1 MPTVA
6 KGQEDVPVTWDEMNA
21 IIRMLMKI
29 DATLEELR
37 DLFLENDEEEE
48 AEP

>member
-1 MPTVA
+1 MRAVA
-6 KGQEDVPVTWDEMNA
+6 EDREDVPLTWDELNA

-37 DLFLENDEEEE
+37 DLFLENDEEE

>member
-1 MPTVA
+1 MQTVA
-6 KGQEDVPVTWDEMNA
+6 EPHEDVPVPWDEINA

-37 DLFLENDEEEE
+37 DLFLEDDDEEE

>member
-1 MPTVA
+1 MRAVA
-6 KGQEDVPVTWDEMNA
+6 EDREYVPLTWDEMNA

-37 DLFLENDEEEE
+37 DLFLENDEEE